1 MFKYGSLLSQNE
13 LYNILN
19 QFEIPIYDAD
29 GNFRKPYQIAG
40 VLSIVYASVFDFG
53 LKSQIIEAMDT
64 LRYLIDNN
72 KSIDSLVCENTTVAK
87 TITAMYDHYN
97 QVDDTELSDFLSTF
111 TIRGG
116 VHYR

>member
-72 KSIDSLVCENTTVAK
+72 KSIDSLVCENTTAAK
-87 TITAMYDHYN
+87 TITAMHDHYN

-116 VHYR
+116 CTL